1 MIGYWHCRYCRLKL
15 GEIDMDD
22 IVFVNLYNL
31 EVEDAGFIVRR
42 MLHGDVVCPK
52 CNTKNYFHINEKTVE
67 YFYNNKKR

>member
-22 IVFVNLYNL
+22 VVFVNLYNL
-31 EVEDAGFIVRR
+31 ERENAGFIVSK

-52 CNTKNYFHINEKTVE
+52 CKTKNYFVINEKTVE